1 MHQTI
6 DKMNQLRLYQ
16 MAHIHHQR
24 ISQNMHSDYSVDEY
38 AALLVDQEWEERQS
52 RKMNRLIQSARF
64 KVHAT
69 LSDIDYKANRGLDR
83 DMIHKLALLSFIK
96 QCQNVILTGPAG
108 VGKSYLAQALGH
120 QACLNQFSTLYQITS
135 RFLAMLKFAKMDGTY
150 LKHLNKL
157 SRIDLLILDD
167 FGLQNLDNV
176 EREILMDLIEDRH
189 DQKATIIA
197 SQIPISKWYE
207 VIGEG
212 TIADAILDRIVHSAH
227 RISLNGESLRKKNK
241 PQDSIDGTA

>member
-6 DKMNQLRLYQ
+6 EKMNQLRLHQ
-16 MAHIHHQR
+16 MALIHHQR
-24 ISQNMHSDYSVDEY
+24 ITENIHSDYSVDEY
-38 AALLVDQEWEERQS
+38 TALLVDQEWEERQS

-69 LSDIDYKANRGLDR
+69 MSDIDYKANRSLDR
-83 DMIHKLALLSFIK
+83 DMVSKLALLSFIK
-96 QCQNVILTGPAG
+96 HRQNVILTGPAG

-120 QACLNQFSTLYQITS
+120 HACITQFSTLYQITS

-150 LKHLNKL
+150 LKHLTKL
-157 SRIDLLILDD
+157 SKINLLILDD
-167 FGLQNLDNV
+167 FGLQNLDIV
-176 EREILMDLIEDRH
+176 EREILMDIVEDRH
-189 DQKATIIA
+189 DQASTILA

-207 VIGEG
+207 IIGEG

-227 RISLNGESLRKKNK
+227 RINLTGESLRKKNK
-241 PQDSIDGTA
+241 PKEA

>member
-6 DKMNQLRLYQ
+6 DKMNQLRLHQ
-16 MAHIHHQR
+16 MALIHHQR
-24 ISQNMHSDYSVDEY
+24 ITENIHSDYSVDEY
-38 AALLVDQEWEERQS
+38 TALLVDQEWEERQS

-69 LSDIDYKANRGLDR
+69 VSDIDYKANRGLDR
-83 DMIHKLALLSFIK
+83 DMINRLALLSFIK
-96 QCQNVILTGPAG
+96 QRQNVILTGPAG

-120 QACLNQFSTLYQITS
+120 HACLNQISTLYQITS
-135 RFLAMLKFAKMDGTY
+135 RFLATLKFAKMDGTY
-150 LKHLNKL
+150 LKHLAKL
-157 SRIDLLILDD
+157 SKIDLLILDD

-176 EREILMDLIEDRH
+176 EREILMDIVEDRH
-189 DQKATIIA
+189 DQASTILA

-207 VIGEG
+207 IIGEG

-227 RISLNGESLRKKNK
+227 RINLTGESLRKKNK
-241 PQDSIDGTA
+241 PQEV

>member
-6 DKMNQLRLYQ
+6 EKMNQLRLHQ

-24 ISQNMHSDYSVDEY
+24 ITENIHSDYSVDEY
-38 AALLVDQEWEERQS
+38 TALLVDQEWEERQS
-52 RKMNRLIQSARF
+52 RKMNRLIQSAKF

-69 LSDIDYKANRGLDR
+69 MSDIDYKANRGLDR
-83 DMIHKLALLSFIK
+83 DMISRLALLSFIK
-96 QCQNVILTGPAG
+96 QRQNMILTGPAG
-108 VGKSYLAQALGH
+108 VGKSYLAQAFGH
-120 QACLNQFSTLYQITS
+120 HACLNQFRTLYQITS

-150 LKHLNKL
+150 LKHLTKL
-157 SRIDLLILDD
+157 AKINLLILDD

-176 EREILMDLIEDRH
+176 EREILMDIIEDRH
-189 DQKATIIA
+189 DQTSTIIA

-207 VIGEG
+207 IIGEG

-227 RISLNGESLRKKNK
+227 RINLSGESLRKKNK
-241 PQDSIDGTA
+241 PQEV